1 MKCQQCPQSFSDMK
15 SLQIHTFLE
24 HNRGPSEARNTGSPT
39 VLNLSQQARH
49 PSPSPDHHQQIPCQ
63 ICGVKLP
70 NQIIYQQVTK
80 RTNMFVLSWQWI
92 IFSICKLTPPSDPS
106 SAISVMQASHPS
118 SPWRLILGSTPSD
131 TCINPYIKCDKILD
145 QLFNTR
151 KYNHQWEVAC
161 FFLYKS
167 TNLFHFQVQLSTNT
181 TFTCYIMLLKN
192 IICQCLG
199 CHKIIFWIN

>member
-80 RTNMFVLSWQWI
+80 RTNMFVLSWQWN
-92 IFSICKLTPPSDPS
+92 IFSILAFANSRHLPTLRLQSLWCRLHIPRRPGDSFSAPRQVIHASILTLNVIKSL
-106 SAISVMQASHPS
+106 INF
-118 SPWRLILGSTPSD
+118 LILENII
-131 TCINPYIKCDKILD
+131 INERLRVFFYINLPIY
-145 QLFNTR
+145 FTF
-151 KYNHQWEVAC
+151 KYNYLRIQHLRVTLC
-161 FFLYKS
+161 FS
-167 TNLFHFQVQLSTNT
+167 
-181 TFTCYIMLLKN
+181 
-192 IICQCLG
+192 
-199 CHKIIFWIN
+199 KI

>member
-80 RTNMFVLSWQWI
+80 RTKYVCVILTVKYFLFQHLQTHATFRPFVCSLCDAGFTSLVALETH
-92 IFSICKLTPPSDPS
+92 S
-106 SAISVMQASHPS
+106 
-118 SPWRLILGSTPSD
+118 RLHA
-131 TCINPYIKCDKILD
+131 K
-145 QLFNTR
+145 
-151 KYNHQWEVAC
+151 
-161 FFLYKS
+161 
-167 TNLFHFQVQLSTNT
+167 
-181 TFTCYIMLLKN
+181 
-192 IICQCLG
+192 
-199 CHKIIFWIN
+199 